1 MKRSILT
8 LLLILFLAACGSVE
22 PAPEEQYYRLPAA
35 AVSTDGAAS
44 ALDGTLVVGGIEH
57 GGIYGERAIL
67 YSNASQPAKLQ
78 RYHYHTWVDSPPRLI
93 QDHLAVYMRN
103 VGAAPKALIDKGVV
117 DWRYRLYGK
126 LRRFERV
133 MEGFGSKAV
142 VELEFRLQKRGQDSY
157 LLTKDYSAEVAVD
170 DDSVN
175 DAVEA
180 FGAALGEI
188 YQQLATDMAAA
199 SANGQ

>member
-1 MKRSILT
+1 MKRSILP
-8 LLLILFLAACGSVE
+8 LLLSLVLVACGSVD
-22 PAPEEQYYRLPAA
+22 PAPEDQYYRLPAA
-35 AVSTDGAAS
+35 AVTEQASS
-44 ALDGTLVVGGIEH
+44 ALDGTLVIGSIEH

-78 RYHYHTWVDSPPRLI
+78 RYHYHTWADSPPRLI

-103 VGAAPKALIDKGVV
+103 AGVVPNALIDKGVV
-117 DWRYRLYGK
+117 DWNYMLHGK

-133 MEGFGSKAV
+133 MGGFGSKAV
-142 VELEFRLQKRGQDSY
+142 VELEFRLRKRGGDSY
-157 LLTKDYSAEVAVD
+157 LLTKDYSAEATVE

-180 FGAALGEI
+180 FGAALAEI
-188 YQQLATDMAAA
+188 YRQLAADMAAVA
-199 SANGQ
+199 ANGQ

>member
-1 MKRSILT
+1 MKRSILP
-8 LLLILFLAACGSVE
+8 LLLSLGLVACGSVD
-22 PAPEEQYYRLPAA
+22 PAPEDQYYRLPAVTVSEA
-35 AVSTDGAAS
+35 AAPA
-44 ALDGTLVVGGIEH
+44 ALDGTLVIGGIEH
-57 GGIYGERAIL
+57 GGVYGERAIL

-78 RYHYHTWVDSPPRLI
+78 RYHYHTWADSPPHLI

-103 VGAAPKALIDKGVV
+103 AGVASNTLIDKGVV
-117 DWRYRLYGK
+117 DWNYMLYGK

-133 MEGFGSKAV
+133 IGGFGSKAV
-142 VELEFRLQKRGQDSY
+142 VELEFRLQKRGDDRY
-157 LLTKDYSAEVAVD
+157 LLTKDYSAEVAVG

-188 YQQLATDMAAA
+188 YRQLADDMAAVGTK
-199 SANGQ
+199 GQ

>member
-1 MKRSILT
+1 MKRSILP
-8 LLLILFLAACGSVE
+8 LLLSLALVACGSVD
-22 PAPEEQYYRLPAA
+22 PAPEDQYYRLPAV
-35 AVSTDGAAS
+35 AVSEKAATS
-44 ALDGTLVVGGIEH
+44 SLEGTLAIGSIEH
-57 GGIYGERAIL
+57 GGVYGERAIL

-78 RYHYHTWVDSPPRLI
+78 RYHYHTWADSPPRLI

-103 VGAAPKALIDKGVV
+103 ASVASNTLIDKGVV
-117 DWRYRLYGK
+117 DWNYMLYGK

-133 MEGFGSKAV
+133 MGGLGSKAV
-142 VELEFRLQKRGQDSY
+142 VELEFRLQKRGDDRY

-188 YQQLATDMAAA
+188 YQQLAADMASIA
-199 SANGQ
+199 ANGK